1 MQKFIPNFQQEVL
14 PYIYSIHLNFI
25 SKKTKKVIS
34 TPTGASTKVRNFFR
48 EKGIRASQLESVSV
62 PPLAYWT
69 GVHIYRSTDSYPL
82 FKDNSVITN
91 AYSNKT
97 KCIRLPWGYFQRGAT
112 QVPSLE
118 QTNRLNYIISG
129 ECNRDLKI
137 LCANENWEVEC
148 FLVAEVYYTPDRNEY
163 GYFGD
168 SYAKVLVILGAT
180 NNQFSKFATPTNI
193 VIEKI
198 IL

>member
-1 MQKFIPNFQQEVL
+1 MQKFIPNFRQEVL
-14 PYIYSIHLNFI
+14 PYVYSIHLNFI

-62 PPLAYWT
+62 PPLTYWT
-69 GVHIYRSTDSYPL
+69 GVHIYRSTDTTAT
-82 FKDNSVITN
+82 FKDASILVNT
-91 AYSNKT
+91 YTNKT
-97 KCIRLPWGYFQRGAT
+97 KSIRLPWSYFQRGT
-112 QVPSLE
+112 QGDQSLE
-118 QTNRLNYIISG
+118 QVNRLNYIIFG

-168 SYAKVLVILGAT
+168 PYAKVLVILGAT
-180 NNQFSKFATPTNI
+180 DNQFSKFATPTNI